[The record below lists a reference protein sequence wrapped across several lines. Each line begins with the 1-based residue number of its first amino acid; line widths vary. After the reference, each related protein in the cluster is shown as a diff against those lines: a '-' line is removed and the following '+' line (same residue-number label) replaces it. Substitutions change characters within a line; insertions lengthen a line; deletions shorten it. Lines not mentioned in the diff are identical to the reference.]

1 MWAPASE
8 DSYFANM
15 EYSKNV
21 VNILP
26 SAEML
31 VSFRGEMMRPNK
43 RACLL
48 YAERMDFKE
57 LIVSNSCKYSLSHK
71 YSIKFLL
78 CSNYA

>member
-31 VSFRGEMMRPNK
+31 VSFRGEMMRPYK

-57 LIVSNSCKYSLSHK
+57 LIVSYSYKKSTG
-71 YSIKFLL
+71 Y
-78 CSNYA
+78 N